1 VTGRIE
7 QVLKALNDAGV
18 RYLIAGGVAVVLHG
32 YLRTTADLDLVVQL
46 DEGNTLRAMDALSG
60 LGYRPRA
67 PVQAAQFAD
76 PAVRQTWIDEKGM
89 TVFSMWKSGDAALEV
104 DLFVAEPFDFDHVY
118 AEATEVQLDTTTAR
132 VVPLRTLIEMKRKT
146 GRPQDEAD
154 AAALEALEDEAE

>member
-1 VTGRIE
+1 
-7 QVLKALNDAGV
+7 
-18 RYLIAGGVAVVLHG
+18 
-32 YLRTTADLDLVVQL
+32 
-46 DEGNTLRAMDALSG
+46 
-60 LGYRPRA
+60 
-67 PVQAAQFAD
+67 
-76 PAVRQTWIDEKGM
+76 M